1 MRETL
6 SPILVIL
13 LICYGGY
20 VMLGRSLGLKLPH
33 VWGKHGLLHH
43 LLHFLWHVLEK
54 VAHLAWHGLKLLIGG
69 HHHSSEGAAFLS
81 WFERRRLLNGH
92 HAGLTIDGH
101 HGRLSDEDSFL
112 HLALV
117 APTGAGKTTRFII
130 PNLFTLEHCSI
141 VVTDPSG
148 EIHARTSG
156 HLAARGFDILVVNPA
171 NASASLRY
179 NPLSRIKTETQAQEI
194 AHCLIRSAN
203 KDYDREPFWNS
214 GAERILDVFIR
225 TLKAMGKPEFLN
237 LPNVLH
243 LLQHFGE
250 DGSALD
256 DFIARH
262 ADEATYQQYRAFVG
276 GNPKV
281 MQSWISV
288 ATNSLALLNNP
299 DVARFMAG
307 DDLDF
312 SALRK
317 RPTVVYL
324 MLPSDK
330 ISFYSFIMNLFYTQ
344 LFAACMERLPGSKD
358 LPVYCLMDE
367 FGHSSI
373 PFFETI
379 ITTIRKYRVSLSL
392 VLQSVSQLA
401 TNYGKDKAA
410 TILEGDVSSR
420 LFYSGLDMESAQRV
434 ERLLGRKRTVTE
446 RKDGTRQVQE
456 GNLMNADRIRTMP
469 DDQALF
475 VFRNKEPAQLHTVPY
490 FKNSHHSKAAK
501 LPPHPLPVTTLQAPV
516 LLVPLTTDEEHEDA
530 GAAEATV

>member
-1 MRETL
+1 MREAL
-6 SPILVIL
+6 SPLLVIAI
-13 LICYGGY
+13 ICYGGY
-20 VMLGRSLGLKLPH
+20 VMVGRSFGLKLPH
-33 VWGKHGLLHH
+33 LWGRHGLIHH
-43 LLHFLWHVLEK
+43 LLHGLWHVLEK
-54 VAHLAWHGLKLLIGG
+54 LLHLAWHGVQLLFGG
-69 HHHSSEGAAFLS
+69 HHHGGEGASFLG
-81 WFERRRLLNGH
+81 WFDRRRLLNSH
-92 HAGLTIDGH
+92 HDGLVIDGH
-101 HGRLSDEDSFL
+101 HGRLSAEDSFL

-117 APTGAGKTTRFII
+117 APTGAGKTTRYII
-130 PNLFTLEHCSI
+130 PNLFTLENCSI

-156 HLAARGFDILVVNPA
+156 HLAAKGFDILVINPA
-171 NASASLRY
+171 SAAASLRY
-179 NPLSRIKTETQAQEI
+179 NPLCRIHSDTQAQEI

-225 TLKAMGKPEFLN
+225 TLKTRGDPRYLN

-256 DFIARH
+256 DFIAQH
-262 ADEATYQQYRAFVG
+262 ADDATYQQYRAFVG

-312 SALRK
+312 TALRK
-317 RPTVVYL
+317 QPTVIYL

-344 LFAACMERLPGSKD
+344 LFAACMERIPAAGD
-358 LPVYCLMDE
+358 LPIYCLMDE

-401 TNYGKDKAA
+401 TNYGKDKAT
-410 TILEGDVSSR
+410 TILEGGVSSR

-434 ERLLGRKRTVTE
+434 ERLLGRKRTITE

-456 GNLMNADRIRTMP
+456 ENLMNADRIRTMP

-490 FKNSHHSKAAK
+490 FKNSHHARAAK
-501 LPPHPLPVTTLQAPV
+501 LPPHPLPAAPQAAPV
-516 LLVPLTTDEEHEDA
+516 PLVPLTDSPSEPA
-530 GAAEATV
+530 GISDTGA